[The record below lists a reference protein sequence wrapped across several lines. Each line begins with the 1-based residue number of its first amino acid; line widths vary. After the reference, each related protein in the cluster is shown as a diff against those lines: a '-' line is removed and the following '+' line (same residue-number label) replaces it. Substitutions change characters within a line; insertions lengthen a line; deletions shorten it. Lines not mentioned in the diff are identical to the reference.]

1 MKALPALLQIVFE
14 LDLNDKRS
22 DTETIV
28 YFFAIITF
36 FLVLMTTSLDSLVG
50 DLKTIENLEVL
61 LRYLGDVGVLFFK
74 FIFAAFN
81 DTTLSVD

>member
-50 DLKTIENLEVL
+50 DLKTIENLDVFF
-61 LRYLGDVGVLFFK
+61 RYFGDVGVLLFK